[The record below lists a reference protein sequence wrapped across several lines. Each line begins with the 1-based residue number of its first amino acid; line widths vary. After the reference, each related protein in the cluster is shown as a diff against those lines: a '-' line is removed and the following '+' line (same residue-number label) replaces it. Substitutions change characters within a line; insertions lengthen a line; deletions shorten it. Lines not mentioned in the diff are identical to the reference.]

1 MTSEAQSTLIAGAE
15 ILGRVLRPHGFIFR
29 REASGKGSGGE
40 FSSGAF
46 YRDNRHLELHFRY
59 SLGLVCYHIDQC
71 SLEHETYMRLLG
83 VYGKNRYPDFS
94 ADALQPFHH
103 LADDIEKYCD
113 SFTVS
118 DGREFCELAL
128 SFQQNPM
135 MFKGIS

>member
-1 MTSEAQSTLIAGAE
+1 MTNDPQSTLIAGAE
-15 ILGRVLRPHGFIFR
+15 ILGRVLRLHGFIFKL
-29 REASGKGSGGE
+29 EANGTGSGGE

-46 YRDNRHLELHFRY
+46 YRDNCHLELHFRY

-83 VYGKNRYPDFS
+83 VGKNQYPGFT
-94 ADALQPFHH
+94 ADALQSFHH

-113 SFTVS
+113 SFTAS
-118 DGREFCELAL
+118 DGREFRELAL

-135 MFKGIS
+135 MSKGIS